1 MKVKMKL
8 GLLATV
14 LASASLLGGCVS
26 TTKTGTLGSER
37 KQFLLMPAA
46 VYQEQSI
53 QAYSQIINT
62 AKSSQKVV
70 NNSQVNR
77 VTARLIPLAKLY
89 REDSAQWKW
98 EVNTIKSDELN
109 AFAVAGGK
117 IVVYTGIIEKLKLT
131 DDELA
136 AIIGHEMAHAL
147 REHGRERA
155 SMQMVTNLG
164 LKYGAAAAGLGGG
177 EQQIAQLV
185 TNYGLTL
192 PNSRKHE
199 SEADLV
205 GLEIMARAGYNPNA
219 AVNVWKKMAAA
230 TGNTGKATQFLS
242 THPAPVTRIEQIQKT
257 IPTVMP
263 HYEAYYKGKA
273 KK

>member
-14 LASASLLGGCVS
+14 LASASLLGGCAS

-70 NNSQVNR
+70 TNSQVNR

>member
-1 MKVKMKL
+1 MNGQYKL
-8 GLLATV
+8 GVIATV
-14 LASASLLGGCVS
+14 LASLSLLGGCVS

-53 QAYSQIINT
+53 QAYSQIIDT
-62 AKSSQKVV
+62 AKTSKKVV
-70 NNSQVNR
+70 TNAQVNR

-98 EVNTIKSDELN
+98 EVNTIKSDDLN

-155 SMQMVTNLG
+155 SMQMLTNLG

-219 AVNVWKKMAAA
+219 AVNVWKKMAEA
-230 TGNTGKATQFLS
+230 TNNKGKATQFLS

-263 HYEAYYKGKA
+263 YYEAYYKGKA

>member
-14 LASASLLGGCVS
+14 LASASLLGGCAS

-62 AKSSQKVV
+62 AKSNQKVV
-70 NNSQVNR
+70 TNSQVNR

-185 TNYGLTL
+185 ANYGLTL

-219 AVNVWKKMAAA
+219 AVNVWKKMAVA
-230 TGNTGKATQFLS
+230 TGNTGKAAQFLS
-242 THPAPVTRIEQIQKT
+242 THPAAVTRIEQIQKT
-257 IPTVMP
+257 IALVMP

-273 KK
+273 K